1 MSIFCTQHPILLR
14 SKILDRVQF
23 ADKMKDCQSRLL
35 LLKWHLWHG
44 LVVETLLQIL
54 SRHAVCHSQ
63 LNLVGHQSFFPCAG
77 NNQIAVELPH
87 KIQ

>member
-1 MSIFCTQHPILLR
+1 MSIFCTEHPILLR
-14 SKILDRVQF
+14 SKILGRVRF
-23 ADKMKDCQSRLL
+23 ADKTKDCQSHLL
-35 LLKWHLWHG
+35 LLKWHPGHR

-63 LNLVGHQSFFPCAG
+63 SNLVGHQSFFPYAG
-77 NNQIAVELPH
+77 NNQIAVELPY

>member
-1 MSIFCTQHPILLR
+1 L
-14 SKILDRVQF
+14 
-23 ADKMKDCQSRLL
+23 
-35 LLKWHLWHG
+35 
-44 LVVETLLQIL
+44 
-54 SRHAVCHSQ
+54 Q